1 MGNNDIAD
9 ERNFLLVCV
18 VFWLCLNQRIQNQK
32 MAIVSIVSTS
42 PFIFTSVLVRFLSV
56 LNGPNII
63 IIIFS

>member
-9 ERNFLLVCV
+9 ERKFLLVCV

-63 IIIFS
+63 IILFS